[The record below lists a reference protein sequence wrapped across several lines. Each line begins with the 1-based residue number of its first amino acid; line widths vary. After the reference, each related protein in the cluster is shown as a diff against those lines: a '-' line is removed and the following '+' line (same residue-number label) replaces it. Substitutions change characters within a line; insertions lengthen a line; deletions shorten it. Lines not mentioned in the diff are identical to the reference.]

1 MTPFRSWALAW
12 ACAAVL
18 AAPAVRAQ
26 EKCNDCPRPSQGLED
41 TRTPVFQCWLSFGTM
56 ELPKPEPSGC
66 RAERGQCVSGCG
78 EEECSCSCAT
88 ACRAALPCTIKTVLG
103 GPYIFALRPQIAP
116 FLPPCT
122 LMVQITP
129 PTTRSQQAARL
140 STEYRCAVDHGEQ
153 AEAME
158 AAKKALELDPNCA
171 WANAA
176 LKAAATP
183 VDSAC
188 GEEPCY
194 PAVCP
199 PKASYTPPAR
209 EAQCSSRANDS
220 ESDIE
225 RRLCAPISLSF
236 KDTPLRQ
243 CIDDLSLMTGLQITI
258 DLPML
263 REEGVDVQAPVTIE
277 LENTPLKSA
286 LSSLL
291 QQLKL
296 AFVIK
301 DGAMQVTTE
310 KGARGK
316 MVARTYAIGDLL
328 IVPLNAFAGCAT
340 CANRKTDTAHSVMQL
355 ITATICPETWVD
367 RGGWGSVDY
376 FSKGRALVV
385 NQTPDIQEQVAELLA
400 ALRRVQEDLKS
411 EAKQEVGGEKYL
423 QHPPQYFA
431 ETPAFSMTKEIATQE
446 AAVPSATPCNSAPEC
461 STMPCPAC
469 AQGCAGRCST
479 AGCCAGCCPKKSKPG
494 HARNGFVPMMMVPL
508 PPMAPFAG
516 LFPPC
521 PGLPVLPCPSNM
533 PMMATPPGLPV
544 PPADAV
550 FAVPPPPAG
559 GYEMRPPLCVAVA
572 PPASASPGWVV
583 RGGKEALRIHGASLS
598 GCCGHVTLTAS
609 GGACFEGHVHLK
621 HEGDG
626 QHFEVSA
633 ERGCVCWKDGRV
645 ELCAGNPGWVCV
657 PAGSMGPGYMG
668 PSPGSWDLERAEK
681 GIHIT
686 SGSLEGMCEHVVVS
700 EHGES
705 MILEGHVHLKCHE
718 AGQHAQLSAD
728 RVRVS
733 LADGALQLNAAGLQ
747 AVAMP
752 CAVTGCGFQCA
763 PPAVAPPSMAVP
775 PPPNFTR
782 FDN

>member
-1 MTPFRSWALAW
+1 MTPFRSWALVW

-18 AAPAVRAQ
+18 AAPAVQAQ
-26 EKCNDCPRPSQGLED
+26 EKCNDCPRSNHDLED
-41 TRTPVFQCWLSFGTM
+41 ARTPLFQCWLSIGTL
-56 ELPKPEPSGC
+56 ELPKPEPSSC
-66 RAERGQCVSGCG
+66 RPERGQCASGCG
-78 EEECSCSCAT
+78 EEKCSSFCAS
-88 ACRAALPCTIKTVLG
+88 ACGAALHCPIKTVLG
-103 GPYIFALRPQIAP
+103 GPYFFALRPQIAP

-122 LMVQITP
+122 LLVQITP
-129 PTTRSQQAARL
+129 PPTRSQQVTRL
-140 STEYRCAVDHGEQ
+140 STDYRCAVKQGEQ
-153 AEAME
+153 KEALE

-176 LKAAATP
+176 LKTASTP

-188 GEEPCY
+188 GEEPCCQ
-194 PAVCP
+194 PVCP
-199 PKASYTPPAR
+199 PAASYTPPATK
-209 EAQCSSRANDS
+209 AQCTNRANDS
-220 ESDIE
+220 ESDME
-225 RRLCAPISLSF
+225 RRLCEPISLSF

-243 CIDDLSLMTGLQITI
+243 CIDDLSLTTGLNISM

-263 REEGVDVQAPVTIE
+263 REAGVDLQSPVTIK
-277 LENTPLKSA
+277 LENVPLKSA
-286 LSSLL
+286 LGSLL
-291 QQLKL
+291 HQLNL

-316 MVARTYAIGDLL
+316 MVARTYPIGDLL
-328 IVPLNAFAGCAT
+328 IVPLNAFAGCDT
-340 CANRKTDTAHSVMQL
+340 CANRKTDIAHSVVQL

-367 RGGWGSVDY
+367 KGGWGSIDY
-376 FSKGRALVV
+376 FPLGRALVV
-385 NQTPDIQEQVAELLA
+385 HQTPDIQEQVAELLA
-400 ALRRVQEDLKS
+400 ALRRVQENLKY
-411 EAKQEVGGEKYL
+411 EDKQEASGTMYL
-423 QHPPQYFA
+423 QPPPQYCPEA
-431 ETPAFSMTKEIATQE
+431 PAFSLTNEPATQE

-469 AQGCAGRCST
+469 SQGCTA
-479 AGCCAGCCPKKSKPG
+479 AGCCAGCSPKKSKPG
-494 HARNGFVPMMMVPL
+494 HAGNGFMPMMMVPL
-508 PPMAPFAG
+508 PPFAG
-516 LFPPC
+516 MFPPC
-521 PGLPVLPCPSNM
+521 PELPVLPCPSSM

-544 PPADAV
+544 LPANAA
-550 FAVPPPPAG
+550 FAVPPPPPCD
-559 GYEMRPPLCVAVA
+559 GYDMRPSVCVAVA
-572 PPASASPGWVV
+572 PPVSVSSGWVV
-583 RGGKEALRIHGASLS
+583 RGGKEALRIRGASLS

-621 HEGDG
+621 HEGEG
-626 QHFEVSA
+626 QHIEVSA

-686 SGSLEGMCEHVVVS
+686 SGSLEGTCEHVMVS

-705 MILEGHVHLKCHE
+705 MILEGHVHLKYHE
-718 AGQHAQLSAD
+718 ADQHAQLSAD

-733 LADGALQLNAAGLQ
+733 LVDGSLQLSAAGLQ

-752 CAVTGCGFQCA
+752 CATTGCGFQCA
-763 PPAVAPPSMAVP
+763 PQAVAPPSMAPP
-775 PPPNFTR
+775 PPPNSTR
-782 FDN
+782 FSKW